1 MKKVLSLVLAMC
13 MVASCSGCVS
23 QEQYNSALEDVASL
37 TSEVASLEK
46 LVSSLEDDLQSD
58 TSESSSTGVTLEGT
72 IEDEFNG
79 VKYEV
84 PKTCV

>member
-46 LVSSLEDDLQSD
+46 LVSSLEDDLQ
-58 TSESSSTGVTLEGT
+58 
-72 IEDEFNG
+72 
-79 VKYEV
+79 
-84 PKTCV
+84 